1 MIFTLHTII
10 FIVVILIGIPLLEWR
25 LSRCTSPLPGLI
37 LPIITFTYALLA
49 LFSYVAYDGQPLFA
63 VILDLLVVFLMSDI
77 PTLILLAIYF
87 GVRGNMRKK
96 SAIDKMNI
104 QDL

>member
-1 MIFTLHTII
+1 MFVRAAESVILIVLVVVK
-10 FIVVILIGIPLLEWR
+10 VVILIGIPLLEWR

-63 VILDLLVVFLMSDI
+63 VILDLLVG
-77 PTLILLAIYF
+77 AIF
-87 GVRGNMRKK
+87 PR
-96 SAIDKMNI
+96 
-104 QDL
+104 